1 MIIINFFKRI
11 GIFFKNLFVALPGRI
26 QPRRTTAWF
35 FSAVIWF
42 IVLVYIGF
50 GIYFGVL
57 VYKVHSESKPTKF
70 AVKIYPFP
78 AAVVNGSVIWSK
90 SYYQQLAY
98 IRQFSAKTKQPI
110 PDQATLRR
118 QILDQLIENKI
129 LEIQA
134 QKYNVKVTNKDVD
147 DAYQKIVSQSGGSS
161 EVKKVLTELYGMS
174 EKDFKELVR
183 QQVLKEKIQDNVIA
197 QVKVSHILIK
207 DQNTANDVAAKA
219 KKGDNFANLA
229 KQYSEDTKS
238 KDAGGELGWL
248 ARGQLVI
255 NNTPLPEFDKAAF
268 AADKGAIVGPIKTS
282 AGYEIIKVE
291 DKKGSVNQDYN
302 AWLAGLK
309 KNTKIWYL
317 L

>member
-1 MIIINFFKRI
+1 MIINFFKRI
-11 GIFFKNLFVALPGRI
+11 GIFFKNLFVALRGRI
-26 QPRRTTAWF
+26 QPRKTIAWI

-57 VYKVHSESKPTKF
+57 VYKVHSESKATKF
-70 AVKIYPFP
+70 AVKIYPYP
-78 AAVVNGSVIWSK
+78 AAVVNGSVIWAK
-90 SYYQQLAY
+90 NYYQQLAY
-98 IRQFSAKTKQPI
+98 IRQFSAKTKQPV
-110 PDQATLRR
+110 PDPTTLRK

-129 LEIQA
+129 LQIQA
-134 QKYNVKVTNKDVD
+134 QKYNVKVTDNDVN
-147 DAYQKIVSQSGGSS
+147 DAYQKIVAQSGGSS
-161 EVKKVLTELYGMS
+161 EVTKVLTELYGMS

-183 QQVLKEKIQDNVIA
+183 QQVLKEKIQDSVIE

-219 KKGDNFANLA
+219 KKGGNFANLA

-238 KDAGGELGWL
+238 ASSGGELGWL

-268 AADKGAIVGPIKTS
+268 AADKGAIVGPVKTS

-302 AWLAGLK
+302 SWLAGLK

-317 L
+317 I